1 MMRPSKLGNDIM
13 NLPCIL
19 PIQHCTPAGR
29 EMFQEGHKAAR
40 HQAVEIAKRADE
52 EKWNLLDILDDLY
65 RETTTGNSNPV
76 TLLRVEAAL
85 KGAGLL

>member
-1 MMRPSKLGNDIM
+1 MMRPSKLSSDVM

-29 EMFQEGHKAAR
+29 EMFQEGHKSAR
-40 HQAVEIAKRADE
+40 HQAVEIAMRADE

-65 RETTTGNSNPV
+65 RETVTGNPHPG
-76 TLLRVEAAL
+76 TILRIEAVL
-85 KGAGLL
+85 REAGLL